1 MLCLAVV
8 QRGRLAKTS
17 FVLRTLQLSLTKTLS
32 LNHDKSFYRLTA
44 CLQFIQK
51 LIELYMAMN

>member
-8 QRGRLAKTS
+8 QQGRLVYTS
-17 FVLRTLQLSLTKTLS
+17 FVLRTLQLSLTKTPS

-44 CLQFIQK
+44 CLQFIQMF
-51 LIELYMAMN
+51 IELYMAMN